1 MPVRPAPPLSRR
13 FLLWRWLRPF
23 AASLVLLIPPGAAM
37 SDAPPPVALHC
48 GLDASVPAEAGP
60 AICASATRALAARFP
75 GQSFAAWDGQ
85 GTPARFVALEI
96 GNWRPTGL
104 NLRLR
109 WSTTDGGTVAET
121 QRSLSI
127 SDKALSV
134 PQSTAFVLRILNDTD
149 FPF

>member
-1 MPVRPAPPLSRR
+1 MPFTPASPPDRR
-13 FLLWRWLRPF
+13 SLLWRWLRPI
-23 AASLVLLIPPGAAM
+23 AAGLLLIPPGAALP
-37 SDAPPPVALHC
+37 DTPPPVALHC
-48 GLDASVPAEAGP
+48 ALDASVPAEAGA
-60 AICASATRALAARFP
+60 AICADAARALAARFP
-75 GQSFAAWDGQ
+75 GQSFAGWDGH
-85 GTPARFVALEI
+85 GTPARFIALEI
-96 GNWRPTGL
+96 GNWRPTGV

-109 WSTTDGGTVAET
+109 WRTTESGTVAET